1 MIRSPLK
8 RNVMAVFCCT
18 ICLKVLGL
26 VGEFAVY
33 KKLESLDCHRKPMWE
48 VREL

>member
-1 MIRSPLK
+1 
-8 RNVMAVFCCT
+8 MAVFCCT

-33 KKLESLDCHRKPMWE
+33 KKLQESLDCHREPMWE